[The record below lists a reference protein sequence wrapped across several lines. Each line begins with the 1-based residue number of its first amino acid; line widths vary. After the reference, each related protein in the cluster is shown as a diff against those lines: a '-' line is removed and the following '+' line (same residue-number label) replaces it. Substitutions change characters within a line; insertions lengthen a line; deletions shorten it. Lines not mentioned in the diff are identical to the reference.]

1 MSEHAKGPLSHGLDS
16 EPPDCAIMDE
26 HGGCVAFV
34 QLHGNVNTIMRT
46 GEQFSHAD
54 ARRIVTAW
62 NCFDD
67 LLAIAEAYVADC
79 EDTFYDIEE
88 MNAESKALYQ
98 AAKAAIKKAM
108 GE

>member
-1 MSEHAKGPLSHGLDS
+1 MSGHTWRYQRELTRSHEL
-16 EPPDCAIMDE
+16 PDQIRFE
-26 HGGCVAFV
+26 VYNENGVFRHVATCK
-34 QLHGNVNTIMRT
+34 H
-46 GEQFSHAD
+46 EDD
-54 ARRIVTAW
+54 ARLISAAP
-62 NCFDD
+62 D

-98 AAKAAIKKAM
+98 AAKAAIKKAR